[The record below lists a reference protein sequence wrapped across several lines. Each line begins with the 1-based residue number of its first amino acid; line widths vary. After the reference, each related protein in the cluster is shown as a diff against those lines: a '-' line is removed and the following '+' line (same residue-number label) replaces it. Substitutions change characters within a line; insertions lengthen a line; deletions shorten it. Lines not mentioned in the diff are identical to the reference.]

1 MQLLLPNPLIRRL
14 RRELRRAG
22 KQEIGGLLMGEHVR
36 EEVFR
41 IVDISVQ
48 RSGGDHACFI
58 RHPKDHEK
66 ALKKFFART
75 RNNYARFNY
84 LGEWHS
90 HPGFEPVPSD
100 TDVRTMQSMAADP
113 TVGANFLIL
122 LIVKQDYAKRLQATA
137 TVFSGTSRPL
147 LVLLQ
152 NDAAVPIAEGGMLT
166 RWFRR
171 IFSF

>member
-14 RRELRRAG
+14 LRELRRAG
-22 KQEIGGLLMGEHVR
+22 NREIGGLLMGEQVR
-36 EEVFR
+36 DEVFL

-75 RNNYARFNY
+75 GNDYTRFNY

-90 HPGFEPVPSD
+90 HPSFEPIPSD
-100 TDVRTMQSMAADP
+100 TDVRTMQSMVADP
-113 TVGANFLIL
+113 TVGANFLVL
-122 LIVKQDYAKRLQATA
+122 LIAKQDHAKRLQATA
-137 TVFSGTSRPL
+137 TVFSANSRPL
-147 LVLLQ
+147 LVPLQ
-152 NDAAVPIAEGGMLT
+152 IDAAAHVADGGMLT